1 MMMKCLNCFLV
12 LLGILVFPVFAQGPP
27 NPITAEDA
35 ANLRVVTL
43 LHQHTAP
50 LTEMRFSPLGTA
62 FVTASLDGTLCA
74 WNASTTP
81 SGQQRFC
88 VEGYTP
94 AVTLHQ
100 WSSDD
105 QYIAI
110 TDPLGTTIQVYDS
123 NGNALQQLPINEA
136 PYLNLE
142 FAGPSLLAHDV
153 YDTYTLYAPL
163 TGDILA
169 QTEGI
174 DSTISETQAAIVD
187 FDGQV
192 VIWDTETGEEVRV
205 LKANQATHA
214 EFSATGQLVT
224 WGEQV
229 QLWNPADSIR
239 PQTLSSNRIDKAQFS
254 PNGRWLVLW
263 EGENASIWE
272 VATGENT
279 SIIGELAGGLQS
291 LTFTPNGQRIISIDS
306 TGVGRLWTL
315 DEAGVATQLLRFR
328 NNIDRMYI
336 SPDSLTGIAARNN
349 FAARF
354 YNLEN
359 AQLRGQYELSV
370 DAVISPDWTIV
381 ATSVG
386 NLVVWTGLK
395 SDSRTFDFAPIGF
408 ANQPANIRANPTTDL
423 ARIALIPEGD
433 PVFAIGRTADNQ
445 WLQII
450 MPDGVEGWLFTSNVA
465 VQGNIE
471 DLPIGTQE

>member
-1 MMMKCLNCFLV
+1 MMKKCLNCFLV
-12 LLGILVFPVFAQGPP
+12 LLGILAFPVFAQGPQ

-35 ANLRVVTL
+35 DNLRVVTL
-43 LHQHTAP
+43 LRQHTAP
-50 LTEMRFSPLGTA
+50 LTEMRFSPQGTA
-62 FVTASLDGTLCA
+62 FVTASLDGTLCV
-74 WNASTTP
+74 WNASTPP

-94 AVTLHQ
+94 AVTLHR
-100 WSSDD
+100 WSDD
-105 QYIAI
+105 DQTLAI
-110 TDPLGTTIQVYDS
+110 TDALGSTILIYDAD
-123 NGNALQQLPINEA
+123 GEPIQQLPTNEA

-142 FAGPSLLAHDV
+142 FIGLSLLAHDV

-169 QTEGI
+169 QVEGM
-174 DSTISETQAAIVD
+174 DSAATATQVAIVD

-192 VIWDTETGEEVRV
+192 VIWDAETGEKARV
-205 LKANQATHA
+205 LKPDEATHA
-214 EFSATGQLVT
+214 EFASTGQLVT

-229 QLWNPADSIR
+229 QLWNPAESIHPQPLSDS
-239 PQTLSSNRIDKAQFS
+239 RIDKAQFS
-254 PNGRWLVLW
+254 PDGRWLVLW
-263 EGENASIWE
+263 EGESASIWDA
-272 VATGENT
+272 ATGEQT
-279 SIIGELAGGLQS
+279 SVMNELAGGLQS
-291 LTFTPNGQRIISIDS
+291 LTFTPDGQRIISIDS

-315 DEAGVATQLLRFR
+315 NEAGVATQLLRFR
-328 NNIDRMYI
+328 NNIDRMFI

-359 AQLRGQYELSV
+359 AQLRGQYEFGV

-386 NLVVWTGLK
+386 NLVVWTGLQ
-395 SDSRTFDFAPIGF
+395 SDSRVFDFAPIGF
-408 ANQPANIRANPTTDL
+408 TNQPANIRANPATDL
-423 ARIALIPEGD
+423 ARVALMREGD
-433 PVFAIGRTADNQ
+433 PVFAIGRTTDNQ